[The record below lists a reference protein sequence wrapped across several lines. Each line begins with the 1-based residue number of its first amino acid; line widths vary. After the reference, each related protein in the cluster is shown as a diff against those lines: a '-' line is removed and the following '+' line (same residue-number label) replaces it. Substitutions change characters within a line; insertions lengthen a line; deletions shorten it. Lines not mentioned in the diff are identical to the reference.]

1 MSSNDMRE
9 PIAIIG
15 IGCRFPG
22 ARNPKEFWKIL
33 REGIDAVCEVP
44 RDRWDMNALFDPDP
58 ASPGK
63 INSRWGGFI
72 DKVDQFDWRTFRIPP
87 REAKYMDPQHRLLLE
102 VAWEA
107 LEDAGLPLEKVAG
120 SRTGVFIGI
129 MWNDYLRMQAANF
142 SLLNGYSNTGNAVA
156 FAPNRISYV
165 FDLKGPS
172 VAVDSACASSL
183 TSVHYACQSLWLGE
197 AGMAL
202 AGGVNLMLSPDIFI
216 MLSKTGVLSP
226 EGRCKTLDAKADG
239 FVRGEGAGIVVLKP
253 FSRLTPSDRVY
264 AVIRGSAINHNGHN
278 EWIMA
283 ANPEAQ
289 ELVIRDAYSRS
300 GINPAEIDYV
310 ELNGTGLL
318 KGDALEAKVLGKVVG
333 THNAR
338 NHPCSIGSV
347 KTNIGHL
354 ESAAGIAGI
363 IKVALSLY
371 NRQIPPTL
379 HFQEINP
386 DIALESLGLS
396 VQKKLGSWPDRPGPN
411 LAGVTAV
418 AMSGVNAHVV
428 LEGPPQNFCEYTR
441 AEQPGAAQA
450 QFLPLSARSPE
461 ALSALV
467 RAFKDFLTDE
477 EAGARLSLENICY
490 TAGVRR
496 SHHEYRVA
504 LVSRSRQAFIKNI
517 EAFLQGQLP
526 AGVFAGRTT
535 AGDQEMLDSLG
546 QEGVRTDLI
555 SECLGQRN
563 QDGNVFVSLPTDGK
577 KRSEMLEAL
586 ATLYAHGYMLDWSAL
601 YPGGAQCVQL
611 PTYPWQRERLW
622 LDWIDNHKSLYC
634 LEQTIKSE
642 KQGIG
647 EPNELLR
654 KIEEAQP
661 IHGRSILLKFLRN
674 QVLKILGLDPSYPLK
689 PQDRLFE
696 TGLDSIGAVDLM
708 NILQNSLGRSL
719 PSTLI
724 FDYPTIEALS
734 DYLARKVLSIDLAV
748 TSKPRSEKDADA
760 WKTAIPTNFDH
771 LSENDAEALLIK
783 KLQAI
788 EKDMK

>member
-1 MSSNDMRE
+1 VFSKDIRE

-22 ARNPKEFWKIL
+22 APNPKAFWKL
-33 REGIDAVCEVP
+33 LMEGRDANREVP
-44 RDRWDMNALFDPDP
+44 PDRWDVNAFYDPDP
-58 ASPGK
+58 TTPGK
-63 INSRWGGFI
+63 IINRQGCFI
-72 DKVDQFDWRTFRIPP
+72 DNIDKFDWRAFRVPP

-107 LEDAGLPLEKVAG
+107 FEDAGLPLENVAG
-120 SRTGVFIGI
+120 SRTGVFMGI
-129 MWNDYLRMQAANF
+129 MWNDYLRLQSTNY
-142 SLLNGYSNTGNAVA
+142 SHLNGYSTTGSAFA
-156 FAPNRISYV
+156 FAPNRLSYV

-172 VAVDSACASSL
+172 VAVDTACASSL

-197 AGMAL
+197 ASMAL
-202 AGGVNLMLSPDIFI
+202 AGGVNLILSPDISI
-216 MLSKTGVLSP
+216 MLSKAGVLSS
-226 EGRCKTLDAKADG
+226 EGRCKTLDAQADG

-253 FSRLTPSDRVY
+253 FSRLTPSDRIY

-289 ELVIRDAYSRS
+289 ESVIRDAYSRS

-310 ELNGTGLL
+310 ELHGTGIF

-338 NHPCSIGSV
+338 NHPCRIGSV

-371 NRQIPPTL
+371 HRQIPPTL
-379 HFQEINP
+379 HFREINP

-396 VQKKLGSWPDRPGPN
+396 VQKKLGSWPDKPGPN
-411 LAGVTAV
+411 LAAVTAV

-428 LEGPPQNFCEYTR
+428 LEGLPQNSVEYTR

-450 QFLPLSARSPE
+450 QLLPLSARSPA
-461 ALSALV
+461 ALSDLV
-467 RAFKDFLTDE
+467 RTFKVFLTDE
-477 EAGARLSLENICY
+477 ESGASLSLENICY
-490 TAGVRR
+490 TACVRR
-496 SHHEYRVA
+496 SHHECRVA
-504 LVSRSRQAFIKNI
+504 LVSHSRQAFVENI

-526 AGVFAGRTT
+526 AGVLAGRKTV
-535 AGDQEMLDSLG
+535 GDQEMLDSLEK
-546 QEGVRTDLI
+546 EGVGTDLI
-555 SECLGQRN
+555 SECLGQRD
-563 QDGNVFVSLPTDGK
+563 QDGSVLVSLPTDGK
-577 KRSEMLEAL
+577 KRSAMLGAL
-586 ATLYAHGYMLDWSAL
+586 GTLYAHGYMLDWSAL
-601 YPGGAQCVQL
+601 YPGGVQCVQL

-622 LDWIDNHKSLYC
+622 LDWIDNHKSLDC
-634 LEQTIKSE
+634 LEQTIKYK
-642 KQGIG
+642 KQPIG

-661 IHGRSILLKFLRN
+661 INRRSILLKFLRD

-708 NILQNSLGRSL
+708 NILQNSLGRSF

-734 DYLARKVLSIDLAV
+734 NYLSRKVLSIDLAV
-748 TSKPRSEKDADA
+748 TSNPRSERDADA
-760 WKTAIPTNFDH
+760 GKTVIPTNFAH
-771 LSENDAEALLIK
+771 LSENDAEVLLIE
-783 KLQAI
+783 KLQAL
-788 EKDMK
+788 EKDLK